1 VPRSSRLTAPLHR
14 KIRQSKGAYA
24 PALGAT
30 PPELDL
36 AKLASAQFNS
46 PLGGWV
52 AQSVEQRTENPCV
65 AGSIPAPATI
75 LRPQMLTSNLP
86 KVTKGRFDTGGVREA
101 NRKQIEILL
110 PGGSSSASNVPL
122 FLSVAVPQFCRSRA
136 LTPERQRGI
145 VTP

>member
-1 VPRSSRLTAPLHR
+1 MP
-14 KIRQSKGAYA
+14 

-75 LRPQMLTSNLP
+75 LKRLEQGVCSIKKRCGNERRSDEHHLP
-86 KVTKGRFDTGGVREA
+86 VLRF
-101 NRKQIEILL
+101 
-110 PGGSSSASNVPL
+110 
-122 FLSVAVPQFCRSRA
+122 RA
-136 LTPERQRGI
+136 LQF
-145 VTP
+145 VASV

>member
-1 VPRSSRLTAPLHR
+1 
-14 KIRQSKGAYA
+14 
-24 PALGAT
+24 
-30 PPELDL
+30 
-36 AKLASAQFNS
+36 
-46 PLGGWV
+46 
-52 AQSVEQRTENPCV
+52 
-65 AGSIPAPATI
+65 
-75 LRPQMLTSNLP
+75 MLTSNLP
-86 KVTKGRFDTGGVREA
+86 KVTKGVTKGRFDTGGVREA